1 MRNVTETVKQLII
14 INVLFFIG
22 TLIVGDSAYKM
33 LAMFFPENSGFQFWQ
48 VITHMFMHGGYMHI
62 FFNMFALYSFGSA
75 LESFW
80 GSKKFL
86 FFYISCGLGAAL
98 MHTGINYYYFNDA
111 INTLAANGFS
121 KEGVIQLLNQGKIN
135 TQWQELLTA
144 SQYQNF
150 ISAYMGTVVGASGAI
165 YGVIVAF
172 AFMFPNAE
180 LALMFI
186 PVPIKAKYFVP
197 GLVLVDL
204 YLGVSGQSIF
214 GGGGIAHFA
223 HVGGALFGFLIM
235 WYWKKNQFNDRRW
248 D

>member
-1 MRNVTETVKQLII
+1 
-14 INVLFFIG
+14 
-22 TLIVGDSAYKM
+22 
-33 LAMFFPENSGFQFWQ
+33 
-48 VITHMFMHGGYMHI
+48 
-62 FFNMFALYSFGSA
+62 
-75 LESFW
+75 
-80 GSKKFL
+80 
-86 FFYISCGLGAAL
+86 

-111 INTLAANGFS
+111 INTLAANGFLR
-121 KEGVIQLLNQGKIN
+121 EVLQLLNQGKIN
-135 TQWQELLTA
+135 TQWQELLTV

-150 ISAYMGTVVGASGAI
+150 TSAYMGTVVGASGAI

-204 YLGVSGQSIF
+204 YLGVSGQSILVEAVSHIF
-214 GGGGIAHFA
+214 TLE
-223 HVGGALFGFLIM
+223 VLYFLIM
-235 WYWKKNQFNDRRW
+235 WYWKKNQFNDNRW